1 MPQQRLVPWL
11 RRLLGTR
18 PGEGAALVWAFLY
31 FFCLLAGYYV
41 LRPLRDE
48 MGIQGGV
55 ANLPWLFTAT
65 FVVMLAVIPAYG
77 WASARWPRR
86 RLVPGVY
93 AFFLTHLVLFY
104 ALFGAD
110 VAPGWLARVFFV
122 WVSVFNLLVVSVFWT
137 FMADLFSN
145 EQGRRLFG
153 VIAAG
158 GSAGAIAG
166 PALTAGLV
174 RVIGTDELVLVS
186 GALLAATLGC
196 IAGLVRQAPRLRT
209 AGSRAESPGQAAP
222 PEAGEP
228 AAESGLGGGAW
239 AGVRLLTRS
248 PYLIGIGGY
257 ILLYTA
263 TSTFLYFEQ
272 AHIVEAAY
280 ADPAERTA
288 LFAAMDLAVNVLTV
302 ATQVLLTGRVVA
314 ALGVGLTLALLPA
327 LVGVGFAALAAAP
340 VLGVLV
346 VFQVLRRAA
355 GYALARPAREVLF
368 TVVGREARYKAKN
381 VIDTLVYRGG
391 DAVTGWAFAGLTGLG
406 LGLAAIAAVAVPLAA
421 VWLGVGLALGRQQE
435 RLRRAGVTV
444 DPQSGRA
451 AS

>member
-1 MPQQRLVPWL
+1 MAGGDLRGWLQRA
-11 RRLLGTR
+11 LGAR
-18 PGEGAALVWAFLY
+18 PGELGALVWAFLY
-31 FFCLLAGYYV
+31 FFFLLAGYYV

-48 MGIQGGV
+48 MGIEGGL

-65 FVVMLAVIPAYG
+65 FAVMLAAIPAYG

-93 AFFLTHLVLFY
+93 LFFLVNLGVFY
-104 ALFGAD
+104 ALFTAD
-110 VAPGWLARVFFV
+110 VAPGLLARVLFV
-122 WVSVFNLLVVSVFWT
+122 WVSVFNLFVVSVFWT
-137 FMADLFSN
+137 FMADLFTN

-153 VIAAG
+153 VVAAG
-158 GSAGAIAG
+158 GSAGAIVG
-166 PALTAGLV
+166 PALSGGLV
-174 RVIGTDELVLVS
+174 QVIGPHELLLVS
-186 GALLAATLGC
+186 GALLAGTLVC
-196 IAGLVRQAPRLRT
+196 IAGLLRHVPRLRAA
-209 AGSRAESPGQAAP
+209 AGAAAVPGESPP

-228 AAESGLGGGAW
+228 ADTGLGGSAW
-239 AGVRLLTRS
+239 AGVRLLAGS
-248 PYLIGIGGY
+248 PYLLGIAGY

-272 AHIVEAAY
+272 AHIVEGALSEP
-280 ADPAERTA
+280 ADRTA
-288 LFAAMDLAVNVLTV
+288 LFAAMDLAVNTLTV
-302 ATQVLLTGRVVA
+302 AIQIFFTGRIVT

-327 LVGVGFAALAAAP
+327 LVGMGFTALAVAP

-346 VFQVLRRAA
+346 VVQVLRRAA

-406 LGLAAIAAVAVPLAA
+406 LGLAAIAAVGVPLAGI
-421 VWLGVGLALGRQQE
+421 WLVVGLVLGRRQE
-435 RLRRAGVTV
+435 ALRRAGGEESAE
-444 DPQSGRA
+444 SGREPT
-451 AS
+451 

>member
-1 MPQQRLVPWL
+1 
-11 RRLLGTR
+11 
-18 PGEGAALVWAFLY
+18 
-31 FFCLLAGYYV
+31 
-41 LRPLRDE
+41 

-55 ANLPWLFTAT
+55 GNLPWLFTAT
-65 FVVMLAVIPAYG
+65 FVVMLAAIPAYG

-93 AFFLTHLVLFY
+93 AFFLLNLAAFY
-104 ALFGAD
+104 ALFAAG
-110 VAPGWLARVFFV
+110 VSPQWLARVLFV

-174 RVIGTDELVLVS
+174 RVVGPHELLLVS
-186 GALLAATLGC
+186 GALLAGTLVC
-196 IAGLVRQAPRLRT
+196 IAGLLRQAPRLRS
-209 AGSRAESPGQAAP
+209 ADGPAAEPGRSAP

-228 AAESGLGGGAW
+228 AAETGLGGGAW
-239 AGVRLLTRS
+239 AGMRLLARS
-248 PYLIGIGGY
+248 PYLLGIAGY

-272 AHIVEAAY
+272 AHIVEAALG
-280 ADPAERTA
+280 DPADRTA
-288 LFAAMDLAVNVLTV
+288 LFAGMDLAVNTLTV

-314 ALGVGLTLALLPA
+314 ALGVGATLALLPA
-327 LVGVGFAALAAAP
+327 LVGVGFAVLAAAP

-381 VIDTLVYRGG
+381 VIDTVVYRGG

-406 LGLAAIAAVAVPLAA
+406 LGLAAIAALAVPLAA
-421 VWLGVGLALGRQQE
+421 IWLGVGLALGRRQE
-435 RLRRAGVTV
+435 ALRQAGGEGDAET
-444 DPQSGRA
+444 GREPT
-451 AS
+451 

>member
-1 MPQQRLVPWL
+1 MIQTRWGQWVRA
-11 RRLLGTR
+11 RAERFLGTQ
-18 PGEGAALVWAFLY
+18 PGELAALVWAFLY

-48 MGIQGGV
+48 MGIEGGLE
-55 ANLPWLFTAT
+55 NLPWLFTAT
-65 FVVMLAVIPAYG
+65 FAVMLAAIPAYG

-93 AFFLTHLVLFY
+93 AFFLINLGVFYILFTS
-104 ALFGAD
+104 D
-110 VAPGWLARVFFV
+110 VAPGLLARVLFV
-122 WVSVFNLLVVSVFWT
+122 WVSVFNLFVVSVFWT
-137 FMADLFSN
+137 FMADLFTN

-153 VIAAG
+153 VVAAG

-166 PALTAGLV
+166 PALSGGLV
-174 RVIGTDELVLVS
+174 QVIGPHELLLVS
-186 GALLAATLGC
+186 GALLAGTLVC
-196 IAGLVRQAPRLRT
+196 IAGLLRQAPRLRG
-209 AGSRAESPGQAAP
+209 AAEVPTEAPP
-222 PEAGEP
+222 PEAGET
-228 AAESGLGGGAW
+228 ADTGLGGSAW
-239 AGVRLLTRS
+239 GGVRLLAGS
-248 PYLIGIGGY
+248 PYLLGIAGY

-272 AHIVEAAY
+272 AHIVEGALG
-280 ADPAERTA
+280 DPADRTA
-288 LFAAMDLAVNVLTV
+288 LFAAMDLAVNTLTV
-302 ATQVLLTGRVVA
+302 AVQIFLTGRIVT

-327 LVGVGFAALAAAP
+327 LVGLGFAALAVAP

-346 VFQVLRRAA
+346 VVQVLRRAA

-406 LGLAAIAAVAVPLAA
+406 LGLAAIAAVGVPLAGI
-421 VWLGVGLALGRQQE
+421 WLVVGLALGRRQE
-435 RLRRAGVTV
+435 ARRRAEGEE
-444 DPQSGRA
+444 SGREPT
-451 AS
+451 